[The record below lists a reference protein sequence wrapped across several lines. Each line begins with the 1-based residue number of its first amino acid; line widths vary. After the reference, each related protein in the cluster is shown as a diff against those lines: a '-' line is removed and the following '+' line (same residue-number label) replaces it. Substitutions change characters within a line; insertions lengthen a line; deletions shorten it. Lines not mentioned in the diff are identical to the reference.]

1 MSAYPLVK
9 YSLVKQCLQDFEQTL
24 DDNHEMALAFPDY
37 GGPFVLYATRSGGD
51 TFIAF
56 ELLSDN
62 GEIFT
67 VVQNYSQLNFAVFS
81 KLKANLEAPR
91 DERDFLLTKKAN

>member
-67 VVQNYSQLNFAVFS
+67 VVQNYSQLNFTVFS
-81 KLKANLEAPR
+81 KLKANLEAPPR
-91 DERDFLLTKKAN
+91 RAGFFVDEKS